1 MGIFCLLTASKA
13 KFFFSDI
20 LVFSYYLRK
29 NSCYALSLSD
39 LLPTFYAVC
48 PSGGCSND
56 MQIITNNFVYD
67 NISNII
73 NIEAGFYLPMN
84 SRNEHLEYIVP
95 IWTHRTTDNFT
106 NYYYPNASGFIFLPN
121 FGTLYLLFHF

>member
-1 MGIFCLLTASKA
+1 MSLNSFKSKMCCFFRHFSIWLL
-13 KFFFSDI
+13 FEEN
-20 LVFSYYLRK
+20 L
-29 NSCYALSLSD
+29 CYVLSLSD

-73 NIEAGFYLPMN
+73 NLEAGFYLPMN
-84 SRNEHLEYIVP
+84 SRNEQLEYNVP
-95 IWTHRTTDNFT
+95 VWTHRTTDNFT
-106 NYYYPNASGFIFLPN
+106 NYYYHPNASGFIFLPN